1 MQLPGSYAEKAKQEF
16 PKFLSMVK
24 ERRENII
31 QFDVTAEYYIRLDT
45 FYCKFFEGTTLLHE
59 NFCGFIFS

>member
-16 PKFLSMVK
+16 PKFLSMFK

-31 QFDVTAEYYIRLDT
+31 QFDVTAEY
-45 FYCKFFEGTTLLHE
+45 
-59 NFCGFIFS
+59 